1 MTEPRVTSQTGSEM
15 WPAAERGGRG
25 TLHGGKGVRGSEGDT
40 EFSPSHTRTVTLDL
54 SRVYPVELYV
64 WTQMSALFSTDFTL
78 PAS

>member
-1 MTEPRVTSQTGSEM
+1 M
-15 WPAAERGGRG
+15 ER
-25 TLHGGKGVRGSEGDT
+25 GKGVRGVEGDT

-54 SRVYPVELYV
+54 SRVYPEELYV